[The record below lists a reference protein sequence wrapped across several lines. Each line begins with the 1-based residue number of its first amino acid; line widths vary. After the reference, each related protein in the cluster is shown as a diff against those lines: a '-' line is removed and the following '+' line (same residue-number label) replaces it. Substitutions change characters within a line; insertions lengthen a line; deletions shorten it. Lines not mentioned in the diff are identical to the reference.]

1 MGDSLRVLGLCMGR
15 LWFKEMIVE
24 IEAFR
29 KTLGREKEVDEK
41 SLKEAIKR
49 LIDMG
54 LVEAEG
60 KIRATYTGGEPDV
73 LVGLRDYV
81 STIHMLRKD
90 PDYLRYLEVMES
102 FLGSR

>member
-1 MGDSLRVLGLCMGR
+1 MGR
-15 LWFKEMIVE
+15 LWFKEMIME
-24 IEAFR
+24 IVAFR

-49 LIDMG
+49 LADKG
-54 LVEAEG
+54 LIEAEE

-81 STIHMLRKD
+81 STIHMLKKD
-90 PDYLRYLEVMES
+90 SDYLRYLEIMKN
-102 FLGSR
+102 FLCSR